1 MRVPLEGLL
10 PSRPALGGEPER
22 ITTSDRLC
30 TTVHGSQTRFSVRV
44 GCVPG
49 SNRPNPQ
56 LHAFGMHL
64 RRLREA
70 QGLTLEELAERSG
83 MSFRGVVYIEHG
95 NRNPSL
101 TTLLNLARGLQIP
114 PSALLEIFDARSGD
128 PK

>member
-1 MRVPLEGLL
+1 
-10 PSRPALGGEPER
+10 
-22 ITTSDRLC
+22 
-30 TTVHGSQTRFSVRV
+30 
-44 GCVPG
+44 
-49 SNRPNPQ
+49 
-56 LHAFGMHL
+56 MHL

-114 PSALLEIFDARSGD
+114 PSALLAIFDTRSGNAE
-128 PK
+128 